1 MSRQWE
7 YYKEIKKLHKEA
19 RLVEPIN
26 KNSVSFRKFV
36 LENNIDVKD
45 IAEKCGV
52 TRNSAKKWAD
62 GKQWPSYRYTLMIRI
77 NFGYNFHFPGLVEL
91 YDKEKKEM
99 ETKRKESEYE

>member
-1 MSRQWE
+1 MHRCTKYPHE
-7 YYKEIKKLHKEA
+7 MRKLRKKA
-19 RLVEPIN
+19 ILVKPRN
-26 KNSVSFRKFV
+26 KNGVSFRKFV

-45 IAEKCGV
+45 IAEKCKV

-99 ETKRKESEYE
+99 ETKRKE

>member
-1 MSRQWE
+1 MR
-7 YYKEIKKLHKEA
+7 KLRKKA
-19 RLVEPIN
+19 VLVKPRN
-26 KNSVSFRKFV
+26 KNGVSFRKFV

-99 ETKRKESEYE
+99 ETKQKESK